1 MMLLIT
7 LDVVDNVV
15 GVSVDDVVGGLVG
28 GVVGA
33 VDSFAVA
40 CCIR

>member
-1 MMLLIT
+1 MMLSIT

-28 GVVGA
+28 GVAGA

>member
-1 MMLLIT
+1 MMQWIIF
-7 LDVVDNVV
+7 DNVV
-15 GVSVDDVVGGLVG
+15 GVSVDDVVSGLVG

>member
-1 MMLLIT
+1 MMLSIS

>member
-1 MMLLIT
+1 MMLIT

>member
-1 MMLLIT
+1 MMLSIT

>member
-1 MMLLIT
+1 MLSIT

>member
-1 MMLLIT
+1 MMFSIT

>member
-1 MMLLIT
+1 MMLSIA

-15 GVSVDDVVGGLVG
+15 GVSVDDVGGLVG